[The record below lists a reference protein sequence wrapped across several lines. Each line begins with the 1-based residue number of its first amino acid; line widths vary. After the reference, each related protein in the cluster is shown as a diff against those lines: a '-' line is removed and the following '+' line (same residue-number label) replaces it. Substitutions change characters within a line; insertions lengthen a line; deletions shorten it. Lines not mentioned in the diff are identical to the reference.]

1 MNLEFKILNAYALM
15 HVEFFS
21 QKLFEF
27 KVTVHNILTKPLLQ
41 NLEKTWI
48 ATILNKIDNIVL

>member
-41 NLEKTWI
+41 NLEKT
-48 ATILNKIDNIVL
+48 

>member
-15 HVEFFS
+15 HV
-21 QKLFEF
+21 EF